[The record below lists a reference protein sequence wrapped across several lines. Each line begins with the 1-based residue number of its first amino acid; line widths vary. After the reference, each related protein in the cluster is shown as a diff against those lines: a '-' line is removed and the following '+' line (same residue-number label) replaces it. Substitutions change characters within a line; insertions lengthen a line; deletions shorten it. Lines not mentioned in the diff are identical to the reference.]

1 VIVSG
6 VGGLASEVRHEIDPY
21 ALNLM
26 YHEVANAVGIE
37 PAPLDML
44 SEAAGLQEVTA
55 AAYCCSCRSY
65 ANCRVLQEQGAYDLS
80 AEDPN
85 TVDEDEWSEVTTSDE
100 DIPEDPSDEVGA
112 ASEEEGEGAE
122 SLAEP
127 VDEWEG
133 AMMQGD
139 KIVLVGPASDYAVGE
154 DIYTGPTDAPS
165 EQLDEDLDAALLDW
179 IKG

>member
-55 AAYCCSCRSY
+55 AACCCSMG
-65 ANCRVLQEQGAYDLS
+65 RVL
-80 AEDPN
+80 
-85 TVDEDEWSEVTTSDE
+85 TTE
-100 DIPEDPSDEVGA
+100 FCRNKERMIC
-112 ASEEEGEGAE
+112 
-122 SLAEP
+122 LL
-127 VDEWEG
+127 
-133 AMMQGD
+133 
-139 KIVLVGPASDYAVGE
+139 KIL
-154 DIYTGPTDAPS
+154 I
-165 EQLDEDLDAALLDW
+165 Q
-179 IKG
+179 